1 MAWGFRSGDRR
12 RDTEAGPDGVAAI
25 GSRSP
30 SARAA
35 AVDRARA
42 PDAGVRVGALRTAPA
57 SWVLFACVAA
67 LLVAGIVAWW
77 RALADTNLSATG
89 GVGLLNAFPVT
100 FYLAVALV
108 VGAVVLTLVWAPFSR
123 LACSAGLVT
132 FVLVIF
138 GTPAVLYS
146 EPQYAWVYKHI
157 GVIRYLE
164 LHGSVNRSVDIYQNW
179 PGSFAANA
187 WLAKATGLDPL
198 RYAAWAPVFFDL
210 CLLAAV
216 LYAFG
221 GIISSPR
228 RRYGAAFLWLVGSW
242 IGQDYLSPQAMTVVM
257 VVVVLGVVLRIGGA
271 GGWNSEPRTDLGRFA
286 DALRGRAARRI
297 HRFVRSSR
305 PLGSGASA
313 TSAASHLDRRDR
325 IIGIALILL
334 LSAAIIT
341 SHQLSP
347 GTMLFDLILLVIVT
361 GWRRLWPII
370 LVIGIGE
377 IAWILLAW
385 PVVSKFGLL
394 TIDGPVTP
402 VVSRGVPL
410 AGVALV
416 QDASRAMGIAFWV
429 LALTG
434 VVRMLRRVGGD
445 PASPAAIGAL
455 ALCPY
460 LVIPVQSYGGEAAL
474 RAYLFSLPWL
484 AVLSLEAI
492 WPSGARVDVG
502 GDPVRSHETPGT
514 SAEEIRAGTHATGPQ
529 FHGLQGLRHR
539 PWLVAIV
546 APVLVVG
553 LLFSYYGYA
562 LSNEMTASDVVAA
575 TWVEQNVPA
584 DATVVLFGPSLPNR
598 LTARYPLVNY
608 YGLTLATEPTT
619 VAEMRIPGQGANAVR
634 GALAAT
640 GRKTIYLVV
649 TPSMGNYDRLNGLF
663 SDAQMSAVVKELH
676 SAPDFKPVY
685 DQGGSFVFRWSRPAP

>member
-1 MAWGFRSGDRR
+1 MAPEFRSGDRR
-12 RDTEAGPDGVAAI
+12 RDGGAGPDGVAAI
-25 GSRSP
+25 DPRSA

-35 AVDRARA
+35 AADLARA
-42 PDAGVRVGALRTAPA
+42 PDAGVGVGALRMARA

-67 LLVAGIVAWW
+67 LLVAGIVVWW
-77 RALADTNLSATG
+77 IALADTNLSKTG

-100 FYLAVALV
+100 FYLAVALL

-164 LHGSVNRSVDIYQNW
+164 LHGSTDRAIDIYQNW
-179 PGSFAANA
+179 PGFFAANA
-187 WLAKATGLDPL
+187 WLAKATGLDPV

-221 GIISSPR
+221 GLISNPR
-228 RRYGAAFLWLVGSW
+228 RRYAAAFLWLVGSW
-242 IGQDYLSPQAMTVVM
+242 IGQDYLSPQAMTVVL
-257 VVVVLGVVLRIGGA
+257 VVVVLGLVLRIGGA
-271 GGWNSEPRTDLGRFA
+271 GGWDGEPRTGLGRYG

-297 HRFVRSSR
+297 SRIVRNSG
-305 PLGSGASA
+305 PFGSGAPTA
-313 TSAASHLDRRDR
+313 AAASHVGRRER
-325 IIGIALILL
+325 SIGIALILL

-347 GTMLFDLILLVIVT
+347 GTLLLDLILLVILT

-370 LVIGIGE
+370 LVIGVAE

-385 PVVSKFGLL
+385 PFVSKFGLF
-394 TIDGPVTP
+394 TVNGPVTP
-402 VVSRGVPL
+402 VVARGAPL
-410 AGVALV
+410 AGVAIV
-416 QDASRAMGIAFWV
+416 QDASRAMGIAFLV

-434 VVRMLRRVGGD
+434 VVRMLRRAGGES
-445 PASPAAIGAL
+445 ARPAAIVAL

-460 LVIPVQSYGGEAAL
+460 LVVPVQSYGGEAAL

-492 WPSGARVDVG
+492 WPSGARVDG
-502 GDPVRSHETPGT
+502 HGDPIYSRATPVTPADADVG
-514 SAEEIRAGTHATGPQ
+514 APATGRQ
-529 FHGLQGLRHR
+529 FHGLQGLRTG
-539 PWLVAIV
+539 PWLLAVV

-553 LLFSYYGYA
+553 LLLSYYGYA
-562 LSNEMTASDVVAA
+562 LSNQMTTSDVAAA
-575 TWVEQNVPA
+575 TWVEENVPSG
-584 DATVVLFGPSLPNR
+584 ATILLFSPSVPNR
-598 LTARYPLVNY
+598 LTARYPVANY
-608 YGLTLATEPTT
+608 YGLTLSTEPDT
-619 VAEMRIPGQGANAVR
+619 VALMQIPGQRANAVR

-649 TPSMGNYDRLNGLF
+649 TPSMANYDRLNGLF
-663 SDAQMSAVVKELH
+663 PEAQISAVVAELR
-676 SAPDFKPVY
+676 SAPGFAVVY
-685 DQGGSFVFRWSRPAP
+685 DQGGSIVFRWSRPAR